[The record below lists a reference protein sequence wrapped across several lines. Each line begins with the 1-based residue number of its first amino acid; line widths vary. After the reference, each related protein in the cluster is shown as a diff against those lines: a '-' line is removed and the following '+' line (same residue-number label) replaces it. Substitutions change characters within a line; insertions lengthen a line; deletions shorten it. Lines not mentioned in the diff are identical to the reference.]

1 MTCTGLS
8 AAQNPSEFTT
18 FLRLGNEVGDAPASV
33 ICPCRCGWEVSVQ
46 RLTSRK
52 RTRQGG
58 VTHKERFKRTLMLI
72 ETWQEGEELI
82 PSRRRLI
89 SLQEISFQIALLLSI
104 IDCITLFIRA
114 RFLRRRFYATDKLLF
129 LSSDTLNSGC
139 CACAGLERRN
149 MRSAE

>member
-1 MTCTGLS
+1 
-8 AAQNPSEFTT
+8 
-18 FLRLGNEVGDAPASV
+18 
-33 ICPCRCGWEVSVQ
+33 
-46 RLTSRK
+46 
-52 RTRQGG
+52 
-58 VTHKERFKRTLMLI
+58 MLI
-72 ETWQEGEELI
+72 ETWQEGEELV

-129 LSSDTLNSGC
+129 LSSDTLNLGC